1 MPRVLYQVYNH
12 RARGPQARGRGD
24 YKPDIAQSGHDII
37 NIFHDFKVMFIQLN
51 EATNH
56 TVHVS
61 NHGALSTFI
70 ASTVG
75 SFEGWLHHDIYI
87 YIYIYVCVYT
97 HNYTYTMVRGR
108 SPW

>member
-1 MPRVLYQVYNH
+1 MYIIHVYIYILYIYIYIYIYIYYIYVYI
-12 RARGPQARGRGD
+12 
-24 YKPDIAQSGHDII
+24 YIYIYDII

-70 ASTVG
+70 ALSEALKGGFIMTYVLYITCFRG
-75 SFEGWLHHDIYI
+75 LYALYKPATRKDI
-87 YIYIYVCVYT
+87 T
-97 HNYTYTMVRGR
+97 RG
-108 SPW
+108 P